1 MTNMYLLRPE
11 DMIKLI
17 IYIWYGSFSQ
27 LYVIISV
34 RHNIDVALCA
44 KTDSMNV
51 REVAVLGNA
60 IFCCKKSIIG
70 INSREKNTGMLQ
82 CLETK
87 PLKRP
92 YVAYADTE
100 CYLLEYDEP
109 SILS

>member
-1 MTNMYLLRPE
+1 M
-11 DMIKLI
+11 
-17 IYIWYGSFSQ
+17 
-27 LYVIISV
+27 
-34 RHNIDVALCA
+34 
-44 KTDSMNV
+44 
-51 REVAVLGNA
+51 
-60 IFCCKKSIIG
+60 IG
-70 INSREKNTGMLQ
+70 INSRAKNTGMLQ